1 MAEANGA
8 DDASI
13 RRLGQWSSGTMEK
26 CYFTTLPKQAMRAV
40 AGWNPDGMGYFLP
53 RATLKPLRSF
63 RCQIFPEV
71 DTWQQR
77 IREGEI
83 PADIAAGGFLEL

>member
-1 MAEANGA
+1 
-8 DDASI
+8 
-13 RRLGQWSSGTMEK
+13 
-26 CYFTTLPKQAMRAV
+26 MRAV

-53 RATLKPLRSF
+53 RATQKPPQSL

-77 IREGEI
+77 IRDGEI